1 MQRFKTASLWISLL
15 SLLSLLVIISFV
27 SLSREAQ
34 AVPPIE
40 VGMKVPLAGFV
51 SLPLSETVRLEASA
65 VIPGFSA
72 PLVDFEGSALVKLY
86 PAMLT
91 TTVSGLTVRPFVGG
105 GVAMLQAVGEWVPGL
120 VLLAG
125 AETASPELPL
135 AVFVEGSGTL
145 LMSGSAPTLAIQISL
160 GARLSL
166 EEFLPDLP

>member
-1 MQRFKTASLWISLL
+1 MFKTASLWI

-34 AVPPIE
+34 AAPPIE

-51 SLPLSETVRLEASA
+51 SLPLGESVRLEASA

-72 PLVDFEGSALVKLY
+72 PLVDFEGALLIKLY

-91 TTVSGLTVRPFVGG
+91 TTVGGLTVRPFVGG

-120 VLLAG
+120 VLLTG

-135 AVFVEGSGTL
+135 TVFVEGSGTL
-145 LMSGSAPTLAIQISL
+145 LMGGSAPTLAIQISL

-166 EEFLPDLP
+166 EGFLPNLP